1 MTSHIFSRAAL
12 NVTTN
17 GILWDFFD
25 GNFEYTAI
33 EEFDALFLLRL

>member
-1 MTSHIFSRAAL
+1 MNSHIFNRAGL

-25 GNFEYTAI
+25 GKFEYTAI
-33 EEFDALFLLRL
+33 EEFDVLFLLRV